1 MKPVITGIFTTL
13 LLLTFVSCK
22 KSNLEQQT
30 NLDNEIKVENNRL
43 VFSSQ
48 EAFQKTVDALFD
60 GKLDKSVL
68 PNNKSF
74 LSLEKAFS
82 AINWE
87 NESAT
92 DASLIDLYN
101 AGLPLAHQQ
110 LLNAKGEVKIG
121 ANIVWYNKNQ
131 KYYIPASQENEIAHL
146 KANPAL
152 IEKKARFGK
161 TISLSNEADEQLSG
175 TLTTD
180 LPISGALHS
189 PHQMEFYKTSDL
201 SKKRKYVHELAV
213 FYEDFVGGPYWKTYL
228 TLRIKLEYRGG
239 GSWNSSPGEVRFMQ
253 WNLQGTAS
261 VSNGIYTGTYEL
273 PQFVNY
279 SGSVTQAGDYSVP
292 LGRYLGSGT
301 KVPGAKWVI
310 NISGSMYH
318 RIVGDAD
325 ANIYSHSGNP
335 LW

>member
-1 MKPVITGIFTTL
+1 MKPVFTSICTIL

-60 GKLDKSVL
+60 GKMDKSVI
-68 PNNKSF
+68 PADKSF
-74 LSLEKAFS
+74 TSLQNAFS
-82 AINWE
+82 KINWE
-87 NESAT
+87 NESNY
-92 DASLIDLYN
+92 DKELIDLYN
-101 AGLPLAHQQ
+101 ADFPVSHQQ
-110 LLNAKGEVKIG
+110 LLNEKGEVKIG
-121 ANIVWYNKNQ
+121 TDIVWYHKNQ
-131 KYYIPASQENEIAHL
+131 KYYIPASQENEIASL
-146 KANPAL
+146 KANPGL
-152 IEKKARFGK
+152 ITKKGRFGK
-161 TISLSNEADEQLSG
+161 TISLTNEADEQLSG
-175 TLTTD
+175 TLTTN

-201 SKKRKYVHELAV
+201 SKKRKYVHELAT
-213 FYEDFVGGPYWKTYL
+213 FFETFVGGPYWKTYL
-228 TLRIKLEYRGG
+228 TLRIKLEYRGS
-239 GSWNSSPGEVRFMQ
+239 GSWNPSPGEIRFMQ
-253 WNLQGTAS
+253 WDLEGTAS
-261 VSNGIYTGTYEL
+261 VSNGIYTGIYEL

-279 SGSVTQAGDYSVP
+279 SGSVTQAGDYYVP
-292 LGRYLGSGT
+292 LGRYQGSGT
-301 KVPGAKWVI
+301 VVSGAKWVI

>member
-1 MKPVITGIFTTL
+1 MKLVLSSVCTTL
-13 LLLTFVSCK
+13 LLLAFVSCK
-22 KSNLEQQT
+22 KSSLEPQAT
-30 NLDNEIKVENNRL
+30 PSDEIKVENNRL

-48 EAFQKTVDALFD
+48 EAFQKTLDALFD
-60 GKLDKSVL
+60 GKTDRSVI

-74 LSLEKAFS
+74 VSLKQAFS
-82 AINWE
+82 TINWE
-87 NESAT
+87 NQTTT
-92 DASLIDLYN
+92 DASLFDLYN
-101 AGLPLAHQQ
+101 AGFPLAHQQ
-110 LLNAKGEVKIG
+110 LLNEKGEVKIG
-121 ANIVWYNKNQ
+121 SDIVWYHKNQ
-131 KYYIPASQENEIAHL
+131 KYYIPEEKENEIASL
-146 KANPAL
+146 KANPTL

-175 TLTTD
+175 ILTTD
-180 LPISGALHS
+180 LPITGALHS

-228 TLRIKLEYRGG
+228 TLKIKLEYRGG
-239 GSWNSSPGEVRFMQ
+239 GSWNPSPGEVRFMQ

-279 SGSVTQAGDYSVP
+279 SGSVTQTGDYSVP